1 MAYGLP
7 ERLVESCAPT
17 GMLVICCA
25 LPELRLDMM
34 ADTKPQRRLAA
45 VLAADVVGYSRLIEA
60 DEAGTLAAMR
70 QLWSETFNPAV
81 AANRG
86 RVVKMMGDGALV
98 EFGSAVD
105 AVECAIGIQ
114 RSLAQGVQ
122 PGPDQSVLEM
132 RFGINLGD
140 IVIEGDDILGDG
152 VNVAAR
158 LEGMA
163 PAGGV
168 LISDA
173 VHAQVRGKIDEVF
186 DGAGEL
192 SLKNMET
199 PVLAWRWGGTTA
211 QRAEPELG
219 NQGGDPR
226 PSIAVLPFANMS
238 GESDQE
244 FFADGL
250 VEDLITT
257 LSKLAGLRVI
267 ARNSSFVFKGRAVD
281 VREVAGQLGVQF
293 VLEGSVRKS
302 GNRVRVTAQ
311 LIDANDGSHLW
322 AERYDRNMDDIFAIQ
337 DEITLVLATEM
348 QVHLT
353 EGEQAR
359 LQYTTTHN
367 VQAWTQWVQ
376 GLACYR
382 RSITRDNM
390 EQAKLH
396 WEKALSLDPGS
407 AVLNAKLGMLHSLDA
422 RFGWW
427 DDRETAL
434 KTARTFTDKAL
445 EIDPGNAIAYSTSGV
460 LYLFQERFDEAANHA
475 RKAVEMAPGSADVA
489 EFASFVL
496 APAGFPEEAVILS
509 ERAIALNPNHPAVY
523 LGCLGN
529 AYHLSG
535 RIDEAISAF
544 MAYAERSHGFG
555 LLDLVVI
562 HQQNGRPELAQ
573 AFATQLMTA
582 RPEFTI
588 TDWKTTQFR
597 KDKARLEADIL
608 ALSEAGL
615 PV

>member
-1 MAYGLP
+1 MRVIWCTLP
-7 ERLVESCAPT
+7 EF
-17 GMLVICCA
+17 G
-25 LPELRLDMM
+25 LDMM

-105 AVECAIGIQ
+105 AVECAISIQ
-114 RSLAQGVQ
+114 RSLAQRAR
-122 PGPDQSVLEM
+122 PDSDQSALEM

-158 LEGMA
+158 LEGRA

-173 VHAQVRGKIDEVF
+173 VHTQVKGKIDEVF

-192 SLKNMET
+192 ALKNMET
-199 PVLAWRWGGTTA
+199 PVLAWRWGGTAA
-211 QRAEPELG
+211 QLAEPGLG
-219 NQGGDPR
+219 NQGLDSR

-281 VREVAGQLGVQF
+281 VREVASQLGVQF

-311 LIDANDGSHLW
+311 LIDASDGSHLW
-322 AERYDRNMDDIFAIQ
+322 AERYDRNMDDIFAIK
-337 DEITLVLATEM
+337 TRSRWCW
-348 QVHLT
+348 
-353 EGEQAR
+353 R
-359 LQYTTTHN
+359 LK
-367 VQAWTQWVQ
+367 
-376 GLACYR
+376 CKC
-382 RSITRDNM
+382 I
-390 EQAKLH
+390 
-396 WEKALSLDPGS
+396 
-407 AVLNAKLGMLHSLDA
+407 
-422 RFGWW
+422 
-427 DDRETAL
+427 
-434 KTARTFTDKAL
+434 
-445 EIDPGNAIAYSTSGV
+445 
-460 LYLFQERFDEAANHA
+460 
-475 RKAVEMAPGSADVA
+475 
-489 EFASFVL
+489 
-496 APAGFPEEAVILS
+496 
-509 ERAIALNPNHPAVY
+509 
-523 LGCLGN
+523 
-529 AYHLSG
+529 
-535 RIDEAISAF
+535 
-544 MAYAERSHGFG
+544 
-555 LLDLVVI
+555 
-562 HQQNGRPELAQ
+562 
-573 AFATQLMTA
+573 
-582 RPEFTI
+582 
-588 TDWKTTQFR
+588 
-597 KDKARLEADIL
+597 
-608 ALSEAGL
+608 
-615 PV
+615 